1 VACFR
6 SFLSRDLLAA
16 GIVTGAFLTIE
27 AIVINAAYLV
37 QIVPY
42 VSAIKRMSILITVFC
57 GTLVFREKE
66 ILRRISGASVTVLG
80 VVLILL
86 FP

>member
-1 VACFR
+1 
-6 SFLSRDLLAA
+6 
-16 GIVTGAFLTIE
+16 
-27 AIVINAAYLV
+27 
-37 QIVPY
+37 
-42 VSAIKRMSILITVFC
+42 VSAIKRTSILITVVY

-66 ILRRISGASVTVLG
+66 LLRRVSGAGLMVLG